1 MPHTVKRRGTMETYR
16 NEEQMQCLAK
26 SEGCSVFRMENATG
40 EGTIAMYELFPGVM
54 LGFND
59 FHMDYFDSE
68 FVPQKHVFCIDHCR
82 EGRMQ
87 YVADED
93 AYAYVEA
100 GDLKLDRR
108 LTHTGHFEFPHSCD
122 TVG

>member
-1 MPHTVKRRGTMETYR
+1 MAVEGTKIKEMMEGKTLEKD
-16 NEEQMQCLAK
+16 NIKQMQCLAK
-26 SEGCSVFRMENATG
+26 SEGCSIFRMENATG

-87 YVADED
+87 YVE
-93 AYAYVEA
+93 VCH
-100 GDLKLDRR
+100 LQK
-108 LTHTGHFEFPHSCD
+108 
-122 TVG
+122 

>member
-1 MPHTVKRRGTMETYR
+1 METYR

-108 LTHTGHFEFPHSCD
+108 LTHTGHF
-122 TVG
+122 